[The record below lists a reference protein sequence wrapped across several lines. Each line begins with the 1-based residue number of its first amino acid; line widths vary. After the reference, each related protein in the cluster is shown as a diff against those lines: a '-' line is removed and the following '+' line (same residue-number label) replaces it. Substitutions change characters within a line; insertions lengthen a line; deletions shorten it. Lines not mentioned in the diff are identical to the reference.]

1 MHYACSD
8 ATRARKKRRKLTTL
22 PSAAAAGSASD
33 SLHALADMP
42 AILPRPWILRHC
54 NVIIPEVAM
63 SYFIIVFLGSY
74 GRPLGQVKTI
84 LFISR
89 LPVNIESSRYLSTS

>member
-54 NVIIPEVAM
+54 NVIIQEVAVSILSLY
-63 SYFIIVFLGSY
+63 SYIVLAGY
-74 GRPLGQVKTI
+74 YVW
-84 LFISR
+84 
-89 LPVNIESSRYLSTS
+89 